1 MKESMKLWNNRTN
14 DKNVGIGGK
23 TLEIV
28 PQAEI
33 TGKTQAKTNLNM
45 IETKPKGSETIKIR
59 NNEENTPILACD
71 IKLEKHMKHRM

>member
-1 MKESMKLWNNRTN
+1 M
-14 DKNVGIGGK
+14 
-23 TLEIV
+23 EIV

-71 IKLEKHMKHRM
+71 NKFEKHMKHRM